1 MKVYSL
7 TGKSGTGK
15 SYHAQRVCLEN
26 GIEAIID
33 DGLLIYKDEI
43 LAGHSAKH
51 DPTKLA
57 AIRSAIFV
65 DQRQADEVAEAIK
78 EYNIQSVLI
87 LATSDEMAAQI
98 AERVGLPPVST
109 KIRIEDVTSAK
120 ERRIAWESRRNEGK
134 HTIPVPTLQL
144 KRDFA
149 GYFLD
154 PVRFLRSGRRV
165 KSAHRGSKSVPAAVK
180 TVVRPT
186 YSYLGSFYISEKV
199 IRDIAVCA
207 MEDCAGIE
215 AVHDC
220 TTNSEPEDLRIDVS
234 VDVSVHR
241 NIESCL
247 EKYRRRLAQV
257 IEEMTAFNVTEIN
270 VEVEDL
276 V

>member
-15 SYHAQRVCLEN
+15 SFQAQKVCLDY
-26 GIEAIID
+26 GIDAIID
-33 DGLLIYKDEI
+33 DGLLIYKDQI

-65 DQRQADEVAEAIK
+65 DQQQADEVAQAIE
-78 EYNIQSVLI
+78 EYGIQSVLI
-87 LATSDEMAAQI
+87 LATSDEMAAKI

-109 KIRIEDVTSAK
+109 KIRIEDVTS
-120 ERRIAWESRRNEGK
+120 EREREIAWESRRNEGK

-154 PVRFLRSGRRV
+154 PVRFLRSGRRI
-165 KSAHRGSKSVPAAVK
+165 KSAHRSKKPPAGSGK

-186 YSYLGSFYISEKV
+186 YSYLGSYYISEKV
-199 IRDIAVCA
+199 IKDIAICA
-207 MEDCAGIE
+207 MDSCGGIE
-215 AVHDC
+215 AVRDC
-220 TTNSEPEDLRIDVS
+220 TTNSEPDDLRIDVLI
-234 VDVSVHR
+234 DVSAR
-241 NIESCL
+241 NDIIPCVE
-247 EKYRRRLAQV
+247 EYRRHLAHI
-257 IEEMTAFNVTEIN
+257 IEEITAFNVTEIN
-270 VEVEDL
+270 VEVEEL